1 MLFHMLFLHRFDDEI
16 CFRMFINRGVMLEM
30 RTGII
35 LCPQA
40 LRRAIRIVLYH
51 RICRVQDRLR
61 RAVVLLE
68 LDELR
73 LRIVL
78 LEIHDIP

>member
-35 LCPQA
+35 LCP
-40 LRRAIRIVLYH
+40 
-51 RICRVQDRLR
+51 
-61 RAVVLLE
+61 
-68 LDELR
+68 
-73 LRIVL
+73 
-78 LEIHDIP
+78 